1 MEFEEVRQIIKD
13 AKVALEGEILNAHL
27 VGTKDIRLGREDW
40 TGEDWRL
47 FWLEHHRLL
56 GHSKRDAYVMKLE
69 NLKQV
74 KILTDYL
81 AEMDAYD
88 HTDVGY
94 LSVVFKVNEDVGVFS
109 KGDIAAGIIMEREDL
124 TKSFVEE
131 VRVCSKDEVPT
142 YQDLDELP
150 KKSNG
155 HVENMDQYP
164 EITLENLHLLF
175 VR

>member
-1 MEFEEVRQIIKD
+1 MENEVFD
-13 AKVALEGEILNAHL
+13 AHLIMPPNL
-27 VGTKDIRLGREDW
+27 VGTRDIRLGREDW

-47 FWLEHHRLL
+47 YFLERERLFPS
-56 GHSKRDAYVMKLE
+56 GYSDSEAYVMKLE
-69 NLKQV
+69 NLNQV

-81 AEMDAYD
+81 VEMDAYEYG
-88 HTDVGY
+88 DVGY
-94 LSVVFKVNEDVGVFS
+94 LSCVFRANENVGVFS
-109 KGDIAAGIIMEREDL
+109 KGDIAAGIIIKRKDL

-131 VRVCSKDEVPT
+131 VRVCSADEVPT
-142 YQDLDELP
+142 YQELDELP
-150 KKSNG
+150 KKPNG